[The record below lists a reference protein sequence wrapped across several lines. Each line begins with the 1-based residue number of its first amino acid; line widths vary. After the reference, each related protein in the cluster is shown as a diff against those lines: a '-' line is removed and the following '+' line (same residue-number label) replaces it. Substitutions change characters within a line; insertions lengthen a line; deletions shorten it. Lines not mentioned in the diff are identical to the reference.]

1 MGEPVKLRD
10 EAYQRFT
17 RGILGRD
24 ERIRLITP
32 AHTAFWRGFVKQSRP
47 CALILTS
54 YPRVLCIP
62 RDPKHE
68 VHKPSDVKK
77 SFLLL
82 GHNSGLPAKGE
93 KQPILIAHRVNEAQ
107 KKLIF
112 KTASKPLTKCSSYAV
127 LIERSR

>member
-1 MGEPVKLRD
+1 MATVVTGATSVRM
-10 EAYQRFT
+10 
-17 RGILGRD
+17 
-24 ERIRLITP
+24 
-32 AHTAFWRGFVKQSRP
+32 QSVFSMVNVSHS
-47 CALILTS
+47 ALILTS
-54 YPRVLCIP
+54 HPRVLCVP

-82 GHNSGLPAKGE
+82 GHNSGVPAKGE

-127 LIERSR
+127 LIGRSR